1 VIKGVVMESLLDPM
15 AWLSALGIFLV
26 RVLNIALD
34 TVRMIS
40 VMRGKKAIAWVL
52 GVVTSVLFVLSIG
65 WVMSDLSDPLKIAA
79 YSVGFAYGTI
89 IGMNLEKKMA
99 MGHTFLTIISSN
111 RGAALVEALRG
122 AGYAVTEIPARGK
135 DGTVTMLE
143 LGVERKDLVKV
154 QSTITHI
161 DPAAFIT
168 SRDIE
173 PVHRG
178 YWGGQRG

>member
-1 VIKGVVMESLLDPM
+1 MEVFLDPM

-26 RVLNIALD
+26 RVLSIALD

-52 GVVTSVLFVLSIG
+52 GVATSVLFVLSIG
-65 WVMSDLSDPLKIAA
+65 WVMADLSNPLKIAA

-89 IGMNLEKKMA
+89 VGMNLEKKMA
-99 MGHTFLTIISSN
+99 MGHTFLTVISSS
-111 RGAALVEALRG
+111 RGAELVEALRS

-135 DGTVTMLE
+135 DGMVSMLE
-143 LGVERKDLVKV
+143 LGAERKDLVKI
-154 QSTITHI
+154 QGMITGI
-161 DPAAFIT
+161 DPDAFIT

>member
-1 VIKGVVMESLLDPM
+1 MESLLDPM

-135 DGTVTMLE
+135 DGNGHHARTRGWNAKTWSKC
-143 LGVERKDLVKV
+143 RAPSPD
-154 QSTITHI
+154 I
-161 DPAAFIT
+161 DP
-168 SRDIE
+168 SG
-173 PVHRG
+173 VHHLPR
-178 YWGGQRG
+178 Y

>member
-1 VIKGVVMESLLDPM
+1 MEIFLDPM
-15 AWLSALGIFLV
+15 AWLTALGIFLV
-26 RVLNIALD
+26 RVISIALD

-40 VMRGKKAIAWVL
+40 VMRGKKVIAWVL
-52 GVVTSVLFVLSIG
+52 GVATSVLFVLSIG
-65 WVMSDLSDPLKIAA
+65 WVMSDLSNPLKIAA

-99 MGHTFLTIISSN
+99 MGHTFLTIISSG
-111 RGAALVEALRG
+111 RGAGLVEALRS

-135 DGTVTMLE
+135 DGMVSMLE
-143 LGVERKDLVKV
+143 LGVERKDLVKI
-154 QSTITHI
+154 QSMITEI
-161 DPAAFIT
+161 DPHAFIT

-178 YWGGQRG
+178 YWGGQRS